1 MLILKKIPLI
11 FFSRSLCYFLQM
23 YKLKSI
29 FLKVSLLKKSIWSW
43 PIIINKTKV
52 NLYSSFF

>member
-11 FFSRSLCYFLQM
+11 YFSKSLSYFLQM
-23 YKLKSI
+23 YKIKSI
-29 FLKVSLLKKSIWSW
+29 FLKVSLLKKEIWSW
-43 PIIINKTKV
+43 PITIATTKS